1 MDRVLSLIEH
11 YGYLV
16 ILFGVMLESTG
27 VPLPGETILISA
39 GILVQRGTL
48 DLGDVIFFGILG
60 AVVGDQIGYWIGRE
74 GGRPFILRWGRYVFI
89 TPERLARAEAF
100 FARHGGK
107 AVFLARFFSGLRVF
121 GALVAGMSRM
131 RWGSFILYNALG
143 GAVWATG
150 VVLVGYFLGSSIGLV
165 ERWLGRATLV
175 LVAVLAMVVAF
186 YLAYRWAAHN
196 RSRLVRWGEA
206 LLAYPLVAR
215 LRTRYDV
222 QLRWLLRRLTP
233 GQYLGLHLTV
243 GLLAAAGGLW
253 LFGGLAEDLL
263 TGDPIVRFDRVLADY
278 LHSLA
283 TPPLTTFFLVVTA
296 FGSIE
301 AVVLLGLGVA
311 AFLAWGRRWL
321 FLGSWLAAVA
331 GSAVLNQLLKGLFA
345 RPRPFFEH
353 PLLIESSYSFPSG
366 HAMESFVVYGMLAY
380 FAVLALRT
388 WKARVA
394 AVFGAALLVMLIGF
408 SRMYLGVHYFS
419 DVLAGYAA
427 GGVWLSAL
435 ITGAETIRRGKK
447 ETKPTDRTSENLPST
462 HSGE

>member
-1 MDRVLSLIEH
+1 MDRILSLIEH

-27 VPLPGETILISA
+27 VPLPGETILIAS
-39 GILVQRGTL
+39 GVLVQRGHL
-48 DLGDVIFFGILG
+48 DLGDVIVFGLLG
-60 AVVGDQIGYWIGRE
+60 AVLGDQIGYWIGRG
-74 GGRPFILRWGRYVFI
+74 GGRPFVLRWGRYVFI

-100 FARHGGK
+100 FERHGGK

-121 GALVAGMSRM
+121 GALVAGISRM
-131 RWGSFILYNALG
+131 RWGTFILYNALG
-143 GAVWATG
+143 GAVWATA
-150 VVLVGYFLGSSIGLV
+150 VVLVGYFLGSSMGLV

-175 LVAVLAMVVAF
+175 LLAVLAVVLAF
-186 YLAYRWAAHN
+186 YLAYRWAARN
-196 RSRLVRWGEA
+196 RARLAGWGEA
-206 LLAYPLVAR
+206 VLTYPPVAR

-222 QLRWLLRRLTP
+222 QLRWLLHRLTP
-233 GQYLGLHLTV
+233 GQYLGLHLTI
-243 GLLAAAGGLW
+243 GLLAAAGCLW

-263 TGDPIVRFDRVLADY
+263 TGDPIVRFDRALDDY
-278 LHSLA
+278 LHARA
-283 TPPLTTFFLVVTA
+283 TPPLTTFFLIVTA
-296 FGSIE
+296 WGSIE
-301 AVVLLGLGVA
+301 AIVLLGVVVA
-311 AFLAWGRRWL
+311 AILAWGRRWL

-331 GSAVLNQLLKGLFA
+331 GSAVLNQLLKGLFE
-345 RPRPFFEH
+345 RPRPYFKH
-353 PLLIESSYSFPSG
+353 PLLVETSYSFPSG
-366 HAMESFVVYGMLAY
+366 HAMESFVAYGMLAY
-380 FAVLALRT
+380 FAVLALRS

-435 ITGAETIRRGKK
+435 ITGVETIRRSKK
-447 ETKPTDRTSENLPST
+447 EAKTGGRTSQNSPST